1 LGLESAR
8 RNIYSVIQIGV
19 AISYPLG
26 RSGRRDGGETHVVE
40 PELLTVLLVR
50 PGFLLALLFAGA
62 RGGGGLETRTSWE
75 GSVGFLAM
83 QG

>member
-1 LGLESAR
+1 MGLESAR

-62 RGGGGLETRTSWE
+62 RGGETRTSWE

>member
-62 RGGGGLETRTSWE
+62 RGGGGETRTSWE